1 MLLCSKLHPLH
12 LLKKKKNQFGTV
24 DEVMIPGPEA
34 HQERLD
40 DSAIFMEMQVKE
52 NAPPEQQATEGQ
64 TEEKIEVEKVVPSH

>member
-1 MLLCSKLHPLH
+1 
-12 LLKKKKNQFGTV
+12 
-24 DEVMIPGPEA
+24 MIPGPEA
-34 HQERLD
+34 HEERLD